1 MFVDAPREPMRELI
15 PAIHPLLDTAPAHA
29 AVASRTSPPS
39 RTALTTSVVLH
50 LVGVYL
56 VGLIVFRSDELPSP
70 IPSAD
75 FVWLD
80 ARILPPAV
88 PEVEEPRVIETPV
101 PPTEVAPES
110 REPPAEPLSPPT
122 RVVEQAPTVVTPV
135 PPDPVVET
143 ESPSVVA
150 PSIDFEAES
159 RRAAAEVVEQRE
171 REGNYLTFSIR
182 DVAPA
187 RIEEEPEPR
196 SIFDGAGASAPR
208 GPTVGRLGQTRT
220 RFGAKVASFCNAVTS
235 GGFSLMGWGSFCGDP
250 DDEPSGLFPE
260 VMPEYLTLMPE
271 CDETQP
277 ADAPREDQTSSPSTK
292 CRLVPR
298 VEEERWA
305 FPGPRPE
312 RLDAV
317 DGPP

>member
-1 MFVDAPREPMRELI
+1 MRELI
-15 PAIHPLLDTAPAHA
+15 PAIHPLLDAAPAHG
-29 AVASRTSPPS
+29 VDASRTAPPS
-39 RTALTTSVVLH
+39 RTALTTSIVLH

-56 VGLIVFRSDELPSP
+56 VGLTVFRSDELPST

-80 ARILPPAV
+80 ARIVPPIA
-88 PEVEEPRVIETPV
+88 PQADEPREIETPV
-101 PPTEVAPES
+101 PPTEVETEN

-122 RVVEQAPTVVTPV
+122 RVVEQVPQVVTPI
-135 PPDPVVET
+135 PPEPVVET

-159 RRAAAEVVEQRE
+159 RRAAAEVIAQRE

-182 DVAPA
+182 DVAPE
-187 RIEEEPEPR
+187 RIEEEPEPP
-196 SIFDGAGASAPR
+196 SIFDGGAGNPR
-208 GPTVGRLGQTRT
+208 GPTVGTLGQTRT
-220 RFGAKVASFCNAVTS
+220 RFGARVASLCNAVTG
-235 GGFSLMGWGSFCGDP
+235 GGFSLMGWGSFCADP
-250 DDEPSGLFPE
+250 DDEPSGMLPE
-260 VMPEYLTLMPE
+260 LMPEYLTLIPE

-277 ADAPREDQTSSPSTK
+277 TNVPREDPTSSPTTK

-298 VEEERWA
+298 VEEKRWA

-312 RLDAV
+312 RLDSV
-317 DGPP
+317 DAPP

>member
-1 MFVDAPREPMRELI
+1 MRELI
-15 PAIHPLLDTAPAHA
+15 PAIHPLLDAAPVPGAD
-29 AVASRTSPPS
+29 ASRTSPPS
-39 RTALTTSVVLH
+39 RTALTTSIVLH

-56 VGLIVFRSDELPSP
+56 VGLIVFRSDDLPSP

-75 FVWLD
+75 FVWLE
-80 ARILPPAV
+80 ARILPPTAPQV
-88 PEVEEPRVIETPV
+88 DEPRVIETPV
-101 PPTEVAPES
+101 PPTEVETES
-110 REPPAEPLSPPT
+110 REPPAEPFSPPM
-122 RVVEQAPTVVTPV
+122 RVIEEAPTVVTPV
-135 PPDPVVET
+135 PPEPVVEA

-171 REGNYLTFSIR
+171 RQGNYLSFSIR

-187 RIEEEPEPR
+187 RIEEEPEPP

-220 RFGAKVASFCNAVTS
+220 RFGAKVASLCNAVTG

-271 CDETQP
+271 CGETQP
-277 ADAPREDQTSSPSTK
+277 TDVPREDPTSSPDTK

-305 FPGPRPE
+305 FPGPKPE
-312 RLDAV
+312 RVDAV
-317 DGPP
+317 DDRP